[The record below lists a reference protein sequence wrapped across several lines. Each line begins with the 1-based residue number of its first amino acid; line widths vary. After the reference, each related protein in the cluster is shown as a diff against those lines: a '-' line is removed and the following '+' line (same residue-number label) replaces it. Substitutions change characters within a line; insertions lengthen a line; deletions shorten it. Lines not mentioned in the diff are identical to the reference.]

1 MELLKMMGL
10 KKLSIFE
17 ALRIAFF
24 VVESMWTL
32 HTTCV
37 LASCSIPYDWA
48 QFDTKEVIQLYGFMA
63 FYTSPKHE
71 EGNLPLTKDV
81 ALVPPKK
88 KSASMTCS
96 DLLRPKENRI
106 SDGFC

>member
-1 MELLKMMGL
+1 
-10 KKLSIFE
+10 
-17 ALRIAFF
+17 
-24 VVESMWTL
+24 MWTSEKHVCWL
-32 HTTCV
+32 P
-37 LASCSIPYDWA
+37 ASIPYNWA
-48 QFDTKEVIQLYGFMA
+48 QFDTKEVIQLHGFIA

-71 EGNLPLTKDV
+71 EGNLPLKKDV